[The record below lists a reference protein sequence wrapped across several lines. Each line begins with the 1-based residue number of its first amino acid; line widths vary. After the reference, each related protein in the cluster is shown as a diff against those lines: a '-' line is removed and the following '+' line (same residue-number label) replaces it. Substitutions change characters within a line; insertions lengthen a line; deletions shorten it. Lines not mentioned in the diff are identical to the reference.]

1 MGVNAEAA
9 RGSASGD
16 AAAGAFVARVTE
28 VLRAIGRAVRA
39 HQLYLP
45 NNPMH
50 ARALEG
56 AREALAPL
64 WRETDSIRLAVTES
78 ELLLDE
84 APVLA
89 EQERGGESLPW
100 LLYKD
105 GVRAIEMREGFEGD
119 ELVRFLDALRAVR
132 SRKGD
137 EDDLL
142 TLFWESDFA
151 HFAYEYVDVAADGAP
166 APGAEL
172 LRGGAP
178 SGSVTMPESH
188 ADAAPAQPQFARMD
202 DFDSTLYFLEEAEVE
217 AVQDAIRR
225 EFDSDPRPAVVDA
238 LLDTFERETDPT
250 VRDELCD
257 DLEALVLAL
266 LTDGDLRGVAY
277 ATRELETSVVRAPA
291 LLPRHRDRTRALLER
306 LSEPEVVAQLLTA
319 LEDSRTPTER
329 ADVEA
334 LLSRLGTPALA
345 PLLAHAATVREP
357 DVRALLD
364 DAITRLAAANTA
376 ELARLIETG
385 TPDVSVEAIRRAAA
399 LRSPAAVAPIA
410 QVLAHGTLEQ
420 RQAAVP
426 ALAAIATPGALQ
438 ILERAVDDEDR
449 GLRGL
454 AVEALVARQHRA
466 AAPRIDKAVRD
477 WVTRLGTSAE
487 KTLFFDALA
496 TLGGDDA
503 VQTLDGLLN
512 KRGLLQRG
520 EDASTRAAAALA
532 LGRIR
537 SEAAIAALGRSAN
550 DKDVVV
556 RTAVARALRAGGER

>member
-1 MGVNAEAA
+1 MGVNAEQT
-9 RGSASGD
+9 RTSAPVAPSSS
-16 AAAGAFVARVTE
+16 VARVTE
-28 VLRAIGRAVRA
+28 VVRAIGRAVRA

-50 ARALEG
+50 ARAIDG
-56 AREALAPL
+56 VREAFAAL
-64 WRETDSIRLAVTES
+64 WRDTESVRLGVTES
-78 ELLLDE
+78 DLLLDE
-84 APVLA
+84 TPVLT
-89 EQERGGESLPW
+89 EGERGGESLPW

-105 GVRAIEMREGFEGD
+105 GVRAFEMHRGFEAD

-132 SRKGD
+132 TRNSD

-151 HFAYEYVDVAADGAP
+151 HFTYEYVDVAGDAAP

-178 SGSVTMPESH
+178 SGAVALPPSH
-188 ADAAPAQPQFARMD
+188 ASSAPEQPQFARMD

-217 AVQDAIRR
+217 AVQEAIRR
-225 EFDSDPRPAVVDA
+225 EFESDPRPAVVDA
-238 LLDTFERETDPT
+238 LLDTFEREAEPT

-257 DLEALVLAL
+257 DLEVLL
-266 LTDGDLRGVAY
+266 LAFLRDGNLRGVAY
-277 ATRELETSVVRAPA
+277 AIRELETAAVRAPA
-291 LLPRHRDRTRALLER
+291 LLARHRERARALLDR

-319 LEDSRTPTER
+319 LEDARTAPER

-334 LLSRLGTPALA
+334 LLARLGAPALA
-345 PLLAHAATVREP
+345 PLLAHSATMRTPE
-357 DVRALLD
+357 VRALLD
-364 DAITRLAAANTA
+364 DAITRLAAANTG
-376 ELARLIETG
+376 ELARLIENPA
-385 TPDVSVEAIRRAAA
+385 PDISVEAIRRAAA

-438 ILERAVDDEDR
+438 ILERAIEDDER
-449 GLRGL
+449 ALRSL
-454 AVEALVARQHRA
+454 AVEALATRQHRP
-466 AAPRIDKAVRD
+466 AAPRIERAIRD
-477 WVTRLGTSAE
+477 WVCRTGSNAE

-496 TLGGDDA
+496 TLGGETA
-503 VQTLDGLLN
+503 VATLDGLLN
-512 KRGLLQRG
+512 KRDILRRG
-520 EDASTRAAAALA
+520 EEPSTRAAAALA

-537 SEAAIAALGRSAN
+537 SESAIASLGRSAN
-550 DKDVVV
+550 DKDIVV
-556 RTAVARALRAGGER
+556 RTAVARAMRAGER